1 MLLKG
6 LAMHAIATTPLA
18 AGRCYLVGAG
28 PGDPELLT
36 LRAWRAIQAA
46 TLLLVDDLVSADIV
60 ALAPAATRTIYV
72 GKRGGRAS
80 TSQAFIEKLM
90 VMAARQGETVVRL
103 KGGDPFIFGRGG
115 EEVAHLQAQGVQV
128 EVINGITSGL
138 AAATSLGVPLTHR
151 DYAHG
156 VVFVTGHAKPGGA
169 PLDWRQLGATAEA
182 MSLSLVVYMG
192 VASAPL
198 IEAGLLA
205 GGLAPDTPVALV
217 QNASLSSQRS
227 VLTSLSCLVACLQG
241 SGLGS
246 PCMMVIGKV
255 AGLADASLL
264 WQGLVE
270 PLERQA

>member
-227 VLTSLSCLVACLQG
+227 VLTSLSCLVSCLQG

>member
-1 MLLKG
+1 MRLKG

-46 TLLLVDDLVSADIV
+46 TLLLVDDLVTADIV

-115 EEVAHLQAQGVQV
+115 EEVAHLQAQGVEV

-169 PLDWRQLGATAEA
+169 PLDWCQLGATAEA

-192 VASAPL
+192 VAAAPL

-227 VLTSLSCLVACLQG
+227 VLTSLSSLVACLQG

>member
-1 MLLKG
+1 
-6 LAMHAIATTPLA
+6 MHAIATTPFA

-115 EEVAHLQAQGVQV
+115 EEVAHLQAQGVEV

-192 VASAPL
+192 VAAAPL

-217 QNASLSSQRS
+217 QNASLSTQRS

-246 PCMMVIGKV
+246 PCMMVIGRV